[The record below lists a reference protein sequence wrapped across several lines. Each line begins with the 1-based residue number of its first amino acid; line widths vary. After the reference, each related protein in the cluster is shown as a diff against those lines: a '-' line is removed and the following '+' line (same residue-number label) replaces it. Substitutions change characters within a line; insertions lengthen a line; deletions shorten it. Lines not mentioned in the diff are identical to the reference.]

1 MKKNTPS
8 FYPKIGA
15 LALILSLIVLPGCA
29 LVDWFKGKSNGAE
42 QTSSAVEITPQAGDA
57 VLVTMDGKPVITES
71 MLQEKFNQVL
81 EDNPQLKA
89 ILPLM
94 PTAKQDLLNAMVS
107 EAIINKYAAEKG
119 IENNPQYQKE
129 LACMIESVK
138 SMLKSK
144 YFAVDHPVNVT
155 EAEVKKFYEENKA
168 AMPDLLLSHG
178 GVKAVGIS
186 FDKEADAKAFAEKAK
201 AGFSKA
207 AADSNLK
214 DKITDFKFVNNQS
227 LGIDAALRGKI
238 AAIKKTP
245 VVEVI
250 KDGTGKFWVVHAT
263 EIESAKYRPFEQVQA
278 GIKQFVEKEK
288 RVEDLKNQI
297 NKLKQKYNVVVN
309 EDYFKKQEEQPAGD
323 QSELLMP
330 EEPVENAQMLKV
342 APKAARSA

>member
-1 MKKNTPS
+1 MKKNIPML
-8 FYPKIGA
+8 YPKIGA
-15 LALILSLIVLPGCA
+15 LVLLTSLIVLPGCA
-29 LVDWFKGKSNGAE
+29 LVDWFKGKNGGE
-42 QTSSAVEITPQAGDA
+42 QSSSAAEATPKAGDA

-94 PTAKQDLLNAMVS
+94 PNAKQDLLNAMVS
-107 EAIINKYAAEKG
+107 EAIINKYAAQKG

-144 YFAVDHPVNVT
+144 YFAVDHPVTVSD
-155 EAEVKKFYEENKA
+155 AEVKKFYEENKA

-178 GVKAVGIS
+178 GVKAVGIV
-186 FDKEADAKAFAEKAK
+186 FDNEADAKAFAEKAK

-207 AADSNLK
+207 AADANLK

-227 LGIDAALRGKI
+227 LGIDAALRCKI
-238 AAIKKTP
+238 AAVKKTP
-245 VVEVI
+245 AIEVV
-250 KDGTGKFWVVHAT
+250 KDSSGKFWVVHAT
-263 EIESAKYRPFEQVQA
+263 EVESAKYRPFEQVQA
-278 GIKQFVEKEK
+278 GIKQYVEKEK
-288 RVEDLKNQI
+288 RVDDLKNQI
-297 NKLKQKYNVVVN
+297 NKLKKEYNVVVN
-309 EDYFKKQEEQPAGD
+309 EDYFKKQEEPAAGD

-330 EEPVENAQMLKV
+330 EEPMENAKMQKI
-342 APKAARSA
+342 APKSARSA